1 VADLMGTVLNVD
13 PLLVLTDASDTP
25 VPALSLGSYSPVMS
39 DRVAVERHGR
49 RLLVLGVVGP
59 PALEVVTGTVNIT
72 PSAANTPTS
81 TVITFPDGRFSAVPT
96 VQVTPLTAFPGT
108 FVTGVGAFPVS
119 ISGATLW
126 IARANTVTTTL
137 MWLAVNIPAD
147 S

>member
-1 VADLMGTVLNVD
+1 MGTVLNVD

-49 RLLVLGVVGP
+49 RLLVLSVVGP
-59 PALEVVTGTVNIT
+59 PALEVATGTVNIT

-81 TVITFPDGRFSAVPT
+81 TVIAFPDGRFSAVPT
-96 VQVTPLTAFPGT
+96 VQVTPLTGFPGT
-108 FVTGVGAFPVS
+108 FVTGVGANGITVA
-119 ISGATLW
+119 GATLW
-126 IARANTVTTTL
+126 VTRANTVTTTL

-147 S
+147 G